1 MCPCKLDHLTNE
13 RLVALSVAE
22 NELQLVMRSTTR
34 SARGANLMEEKSK
47 YTPQIVADHRNKQG
61 QETDEDKGPLARKRK
76 SPSKGRMVA

>member
-1 MCPCKLDHLTNE
+1 
-13 RLVALSVAE
+13 
-22 NELQLVMRSTTR
+22 
-34 SARGANLMEEKSK
+34 MEEKSK